1 MRVAVFL
8 VFAVVLAG
16 PAQAEARR
24 ISGPDLLCSTGNFG
38 HIDCI
43 RSAHFVFD
51 TCQAL
56 RNAARRHYIDE
67 GFFARLIWQESRF
80 DPNALSPA
88 NARGIAQFID
98 STAKLRGLKD
108 SYNPAESIERSAQYL
123 SYLKQENGNLGLAA
137 MAYNGGEGRAFGFMA
152 GNVGLPQETRDYVQI
167 ITGLTAERWRNDP
180 PATHDFRL
188 SKDKPFLPACY
199 ELARKRKLTQLKPP
213 GARYAPWG
221 VQVGFGRTEKTAK
234 AQYRRVTGSCRA
246 VINRQKVELVPVR
259 NRVSGRKGYW
269 MARLAAQQKDKA
281 IKLCTQLRNLNCA
294 CRVYKNP

>member
-1 MRVAVFL
+1 M
-8 VFAVVLAG
+8 
-16 PAQAEARR
+16 Q
-24 ISGPDLLCSTGNFG
+24 
-38 HIDCI
+38 CI
-43 RSAHFVFD
+43 REAHFVFD
-51 TCQAL
+51 TCQML
-56 RNAARRHYIDE
+56 QISARRHYLDP

-98 STAKLRGLKD
+98 STAALRGLKD

-167 ITGLTAERWRNDP
+167 ITGLSAETWRNDP
-180 PATHDFRL
+180 PAEHDFRL
-188 SKDKPFLPACY
+188 SKTKPFLPACY
-199 ELARKRKLTQLKPP
+199 ELARKRRISQLKPP

-221 VQVGFGRTEKTAK
+221 VQVGFGRSEKGAK
-234 AQYRRVTGSCRA
+234 AQYKRVTQNCRGL
-246 VINRQKVELVPVR
+246 INKHKVELVPVQ

-269 MARLAAQQKDKA
+269 MVRLAQAQKSSA
-281 IKLCTQLRNLNCA
+281 IKLCGQLRRQNCA